1 VVAAADL
8 WRWSGSLTMPDA
20 WATHRP
26 DLASSRPGW
35 WCGHCRELAIGLG
48 LPRSEIYRDAGAP
61 QAICDRLQSKEA
73 ASAPGGASQSEEP
86 NTFVASPDALTS
98 HGEESWSMTEE
109 RLTQLIHLAIRAE
122 LMRWWWRL
130 AAIFAIPFV
139 IGLVR
144 YGALEQQVAQAAP
157 RVRVDSLA
165 VVLEARLGRIEER
178 LARVLSAVEGAR

>member
-1 VVAAADL
+1 MV
-8 WRWSGSLTMPDA
+8 W
-20 WATHRP
+20 
-26 DLASSRPGW
+26 
-35 WCGHCRELAIGLG
+35 
-48 LPRSEIYRDAGAP
+48 
-61 QAICDRLQSKEA
+61 
-73 ASAPGGASQSEEP
+73 
-86 NTFVASPDALTS
+86 PDALTS
-98 HGEESWSMTEE
+98 HGEESESMTEE
-109 RLTQLIHLAIRAE
+109 RLTQLIHLAVRAE

-178 LARVLSAVEGAR
+178 LARLLSAVEGAR